1 MKAKFLRLFSI
12 LAVCGLFFCFPACQ
26 TESGDG
32 DSSSKK
38 TEETK
43 TEETKN
49 DGTKTD
55 DTQTGGQ
62 NTQTGKYKIT
72 YKLSYELN
80 KNTVPS
86 SSTYKT
92 IYFDEPYTITE
103 DDLAIPEPKS
113 YMTGEEWVFNGWW
126 NQSSFISTKL
136 TLGETIDASI
146 TVSGFWRTRYS
157 RNLSYYSKYDSEHCP
172 QNTTVKENEVLT
184 EEKLPELSCEGHNF
198 KGWWTTIY
206 SDGESK
212 EIPIT
217 SGYRIPIEG
226 NVEIHLT
233 AKWDQTVSFSTE
245 YGTAPEAISVPTG
258 TSFEKLAEMLT
269 EDTYILTDEAGVW
282 GFVGWEG
289 KTSSS
294 GRSQLLTPDN
304 EDLSSYYWRYHIN
317 EDITLTARWLKKCTV
332 TFETERGVAPEAISG
347 FYGSY
352 AQLAETLSADNY
364 KLTDDEG
371 LRDFLGWKYNGR
383 LLNLEAEENWSY
395 SGNLE
400 DDITVTAQ
408 WQKKKCTITFVTE
421 HGTTPEPVVVDG
433 GTSMDKISEIYSDEK
448 YKLTAEGYDFWGW
461 SSYNYPYI
469 KYKGDYV
476 ICDDMQ
482 SVAAWKAKS
491 YTVTFEANEPTK
503 GKNSSTNTYDYD
515 SLIEWPPSVSKEGY
529 KLEGWYLDEAFKQKW
544 NFETDVVKGDMTLY
558 AKWIFTIKFNAKGG
572 NGTMEDQ
579 VFTYGIEEELHKNAF
594 TIDKAHYT
602 FIGWSRSISSLYS
615 YIYGAKIYSDCELIS
630 SSISSDGRYSE
641 VSLYAL
647 WVNDCAAQIWTMTAS
662 GTIKPDFDLTNEMLE
677 EIGSVLKKLYET
689 RPDIKVSL
697 DLSEQTQITEI
708 GYYAFKGC
716 ANLTSINIPDSVTWI
731 DDGAFE
737 GCTSLTDVLIPN
749 AVNTIRL
756 SAFKNCANLTS
767 INIPDSVTWIGD
779 WAFENCTSLTSINI
793 PDSVTE
799 IGDYAFNGCSSL
811 ESIAIPFVGNNINDT
826 VDGGSSV
833 FAQIFG
839 SRYYP
844 AANNSNI
851 PTSLK
856 SVTVN
861 SGIIP
866 DYAFKDCSSIESI
879 VIKGNPAKIGS
890 SAFSGCTS
898 LTSINIPDSVTEIGS
913 SAFYDCA
920 SLTSVNIPD
929 SVTEIGDYAFNGCS
943 KLSKINI
950 PTNVSKIGWT
960 AFYDCTSLTDVLIPN
975 AITEIGWGAFEN
987 CENLTSINI
996 PASVI
1001 KIYSNTFSGCEK
1013 LTIKIEDENSTWNY
1027 EYYKDS
1033 TKITGKTRL
1042 VNFNLVY
1049 WSKVNNGSSV
1059 ATLTKIIQ

>member
-1 MKAKFLRLFSI
+1 MKTKFLRLFSI
-12 LAVCGLFFCFPACQ
+12 LAVCGLFFGFPACQ
-26 TESGDG
+26 TESGDD
-32 DSSSKK
+32 DSSSKKTEETK

-72 YKLSYELN
+72 YKLSYEIN

-113 YMTGEEWVFNGWW
+113 YMTGEEWVFDGWW
-126 NQSSFISTKL
+126 NQSPFMTTKL

-172 QNTTVKENEVLT
+172 ENTIVKENEVLT

-282 GFVGWEG
+282 GFVGWKG

-294 GRSQLLTPDN
+294 GGSKLLTPDN
-304 EDLSSYYWRYHIN
+304 ESRYWMYDID
-317 EDITLTARWLKKCTV
+317 EDITLTAIWLKKCTV
-332 TFETERGVAPEAISG
+332 TFETEQGVAPEAISG

-371 LRDFLGWKYNGR
+371 VRDFLGWKYNGR

-400 DDITVTAQ
+400 DDIKVIAQ

-433 GTSMDKISEIYSDEK
+433 GTSMDKIYSDEK

-461 SSYNYPYI
+461 RSYNSPYI

-476 ICDDMQ
+476 ICDDIQ
-482 SVAAWKAKS
+482 ISAYWRPKS

-503 GKNSSTNTYDYD
+503 GGNSSTYTLDYD
-515 SLIEWPPSVSKEGY
+515 SLIGRRPSVSKTGY
-529 KLEGWYLDEAFKQKW
+529 KLEGWYLDEAFTQKW

-558 AKWIFTIKFNAKGG
+558 AKWIFTVKFNANGGNGTINGG

-594 TIDKAHYT
+594 TIDKEHYT
-602 FIGWSRSISSLYS
+602 FIGWTDFSYSYSISLPKYD
-615 YIYGAKIYSDCELIS
+615 DCELIS
-630 SSISSDGRYSE
+630 SSICSDGNSE
-641 VSLYAL
+641 VSLYAV

-662 GTIKPDFDLTNEMLE
+662 GTIKPDFELTNEMFY
-677 EIGSVLKKLYET
+677 EIRSVLKKLYET
-689 RPDIKVSL
+689 KPDIKVSL
-697 DLSEQTQITEI
+697 DLSEQTQITKI
-708 GYYAFKGC
+708 DSSAVSGC
-716 ANLTSINIPDSVTWI
+716 ANLTSINIPDSVTEI
-731 DDGAFE
+731 GEHAF
-737 GCTSLTDVLIPN
+737 S
-749 AVNTIRL
+749 R
-756 SAFKNCANLTS
+756 CA
-767 INIPDSVTWIGD
+767 
-779 WAFENCTSLTSINI
+779 SLTSINI

-799 IGDYAFNGCSSL
+799 IG
-811 ESIAIPFVGNNINDT
+811 
-826 VDGGSSV
+826 
-833 FAQIFG
+833 
-839 SRYYP
+839 
-844 AANNSNI
+844 
-851 PTSLK
+851 K
-856 SVTVN
+856 
-861 SGIIP
+861 
-866 DYAFKDCSSIESI
+866 
-879 VIKGNPAKIGS
+879 
-890 SAFSGCTS
+890 SAFYGCTS
-898 LTSINIPDSVTEIGS
+898 LTSINIPDSVTEIGI
-913 SAFYDCA
+913 SAFSDCSSLESITIA
-920 SLTSVNIPD
+920 SLGNRYYFYEIFGKDEDVPVSLKSVTVNSDKIPRFWECSSIESIVINGNPTEIGPYIFSGCTSLKYINIPD
-929 SVTEIGDYAFNGCS
+929 SVTEIGSYAFSG
-943 KLSKINI
+943 
-950 PTNVSKIGWT
+950 
-960 AFYDCTSLTDVLIPN
+960 CTSLTSIQIP
-975 AITEIGWGAFEN
+975 ASITEIGDHTFYG
-987 CENLTSINI
+987 CTNLKESYIEISDTLSLWRVEK
-996 PASVI
+996 AM
-1001 KIYSNTFSGCEK
+1001 FSGYYSPEDPNHGITKTNIGK
-1013 LTIKIEDENSTWNY
+1013 LTAKNLLYYVGKDYSS
-1027 EYYKDS
+1027 EYFVYTLYK
-1033 TKITGKTRL
+1033 
-1042 VNFNLVY
+1042 
-1049 WSKVNNGSSV
+1049 NN
-1059 ATLTKIIQ
+1059 